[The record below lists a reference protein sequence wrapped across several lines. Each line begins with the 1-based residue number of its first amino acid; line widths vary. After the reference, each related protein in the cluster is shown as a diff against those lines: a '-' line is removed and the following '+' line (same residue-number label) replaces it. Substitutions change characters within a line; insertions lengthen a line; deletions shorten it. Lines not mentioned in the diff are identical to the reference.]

1 MPTLDAHAL
10 TDELDGLEALGAVLK
25 RASRKPAKA
34 GATVVS
40 PKAMPKRLSR
50 RLVRMPRIK
59 AKACAV

>member
-34 GATVVS
+34 GSVAVTV
-40 PKAMPKRLSR
+40 KTMPKRLSR
-50 RLVRMPRIK
+50 RMVRMPRIK